1 MSAASE
7 PPAPHLDPTTWGRLI
22 DSIDA
27 ANVFVLIGDWL
38 GPKARLEVS
47 VEDVWQETLWLAW
60 RDRHQHAWVNLIKYR
75 AWLLG
80 IARNRIHDL
89 VRSLGREKRGGRTH
103 TAQFSS
109 LGGPETVGSYL
120 PPQSTTP
127 SRVASN
133 LERARTLERALAVLD
148 EPLRDMVRLRLFEEL
163 SVQEAATR
171 LAIPLSTAKERFVRG
186 TQHYRSELQRLLDA
200 DGDSRAET
208 P

>member
-1 MSAASE
+1 MPFTTE
-7 PPAPHLDPTTWGRLI
+7 PPAPHRDPTHWGRLI

-27 ANVFVLIGDWL
+27 ANVFVLIGGWL

-60 RDRHQHAWVNLIKYR
+60 RDRDQHAWVNLTKYR

-80 IARNRIHDL
+80 IAKNRVHDL
-89 VRSLGREKRGGRTH
+89 VRSLGREKRGGRAH
-103 TAQFSS
+103 TAQFSEI
-109 LGGPETVGSYL
+109 GGTETVGGYL

-133 LERARTLERALAVLD
+133 VERARTLERALAVLD

-163 SVQEAATR
+163 SVKEAAER
-171 LAIPLSTAKERFVRG
+171 LEIPLSTAKERFVRG
-186 TQHYRSELQRLLDA
+186 TQRYRAELQRQLA
-200 DGDSRAET
+200 GEAEHPGT
-208 P
+208 S